1 MRKTLMKLVS
11 HCVVRGTD
19 NGGLQEVICSS
30 GTARPATEEPCRWDQ
45 ITTPV

>member
-19 NGGLQEVICSS
+19 NGGLQEVIS

-45 ITTPV
+45 ITT